1 MTDTIRYETLE
12 DVYKDVHGIVEANS
26 FESLELWKYWH
37 QEKGYSWVQ
46 NNHGWL
52 VKVGEIV
59 KGKDVWIRPLA
70 HIVNGRKILFV
81 DATSSVVDWNM
92 IEDYLK
98 ENVPSAVT
106 RNSIYLNKENAMNFH
121 CLVHG

>member
-1 MTDTIRYETLE
+1 MTDTIRYESLE
-12 DVYKDVHGIVEANS
+12 DVYKNVYGIVEANS
-26 FESLELWKYWH
+26 FETLELWKYWH

-46 NNHGWL
+46 NNSGWL
-52 VKVGEIV
+52 VKVGEVI
-59 KGKDVWIRPLA
+59 KDKEVWISPLA

-92 IEDYLK
+92 IEEYLK

-106 RNSIYLNKENAMNFH
+106 RNGIYLNKEGAMNFH
-121 CLVHG
+121 CLVHR

>member
-1 MTDTIRYETLE
+1 MTDTISYATLE

-37 QEKGYSWVQ
+37 QEKGYTWVQ

-52 VKVGEIV
+52 VKVGEII
-59 KGKDVWIRPLA
+59 KGKEVWISPVA

-81 DATSSVVDWNM
+81 DATSSVVDWDL
-92 IEDYLK
+92 IEEYLK
-98 ENVPSAVT
+98 KNVPSAVT
-106 RNSIYLNKENAMNFH
+106 RNIIYLNKENAMNFH
-121 CLVHG
+121 CLVH

>member
-37 QEKGYSWVQ
+37 QEKGYTWVQ

-52 VKVGEIV
+52 VKVGEII
-59 KGKDVWIRPLA
+59 KGKEVWISPVA

-106 RNSIYLNKENAMNFH
+106 RNKIYLNKENAMNFH
-121 CLVHG
+121 CLVH

>member
-37 QEKGYSWVQ
+37 QEKGYTWVQ

-52 VKVGEIV
+52 VKVGEII
-59 KGKDVWIRPLA
+59 KGKEVWISPLA

-106 RNSIYLNKENAMNFH
+106 RNKIYLNKENAMNFH

>member
-46 NNHGWL
+46 NNHSWL

-59 KGKDVWIRPLA
+59 KGKEVWISPVA

-106 RNSIYLNKENAMNFH
+106 RNKIYLNKENAMNFH

>member
-37 QEKGYSWVQ
+37 QEKGYTWVQ

-52 VKVGEIV
+52 VKVGEII
-59 KGKDVWIRPLA
+59 KGKEVWISPVA

-81 DATSSVVDWNM
+81 DATSSVVDWEM
-92 IEDYLK
+92 IEEYLK

-106 RNSIYLNKENAMNFH
+106 RNKIYLNKENAMNFH
-121 CLVHG
+121 CLVH

>member
-37 QEKGYSWVQ
+37 QEKGYTWVQ

-52 VKVGEIV
+52 VKVGEII
-59 KGKDVWIRPLA
+59 KGKEVWISPVA

-92 IEDYLK
+92 IEEYLK

-106 RNSIYLNKENAMNFH
+106 RNKLYLNKENAMNFH

>member
-1 MTDTIRYETLE
+1 MHESITYQNLE
-12 DVYKDVHGIVEANS
+12 EVYQDVHGIVEANS
-26 FESLELWKYWH
+26 YESLMLWKEWH
-37 QEKGYSWVQ
+37 QEKGYTWIQ
-46 NNHGWL
+46 NNSGWL
-52 VKVGEIV
+52 VKVGEII
-59 KGKDVWIRPLA
+59 KGKEVWISPLA

-106 RNSIYLNKENAMNFH
+106 RNKIYLNKENAMNFH
-121 CLVHG
+121 CLVH